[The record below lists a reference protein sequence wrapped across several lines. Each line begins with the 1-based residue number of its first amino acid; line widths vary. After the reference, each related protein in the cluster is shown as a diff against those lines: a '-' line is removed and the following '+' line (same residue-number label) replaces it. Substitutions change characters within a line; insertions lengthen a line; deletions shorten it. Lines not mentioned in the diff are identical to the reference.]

1 MSAFDA
7 DAEQLQRSLDSLSS
21 LVSERDALRSKGQ
34 PTGDLVAR
42 LRTALTAA
50 DKLSARVSAAATKS
64 DGSAPLSQTEVQ
76 RRRDIVRRA
85 AADLARVR
93 ALEKAVVSAT
103 DRDAL
108 LGGAGGGGGGEAA
121 PRLTGDQLMLK
132 AKEETR
138 AQDDILESM
147 SKGLEGLKV
156 MGRAIGDESD
166 LQMKLLDNLENE
178 VDKGNASLKRE
189 TARAE
194 YVTRDA
200 NTCWL
205 YITICLLLGLLVGLV
220 DFPCGGGA
228 ARAARS
234 P

>member
-64 DGSAPLSQTEVQ
+64 DGSAPLSQKEVQ

-220 DFPCGGGA
+220 AFQCVRGA